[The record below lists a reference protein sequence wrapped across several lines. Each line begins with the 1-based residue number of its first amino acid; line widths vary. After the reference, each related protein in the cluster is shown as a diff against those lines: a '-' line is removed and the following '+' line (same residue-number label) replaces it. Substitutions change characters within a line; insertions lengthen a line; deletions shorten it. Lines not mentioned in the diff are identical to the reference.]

1 MLLVLQQK
9 YEIMGKLNFYT
20 FIVLINTL
28 TLTTTAQIN
37 KSLEITGSTLLNNEH
52 VGDYSISV
60 YFDGT
65 RIDSIYTI
73 SKEPVKLSLPSNHK
87 FTLLFQ
93 KQHCDDK
100 IVIVNTKISSD
111 LVKLQT
117 NNYKFKIELSQTIN
131 KNSKDFE
138 RNQIAVLEINEK
150 DELLDTSK
158 SYDKFTNKELEI
170 IPAIP
175 NSILPASINSNK

>member
-1 MLLVLQQK
+1 MRK
-9 YEIMGKLNFYT
+9 MNCYI
-20 FIVLINTL
+20 FIILINIIGIAA
-28 TLTTTAQIN
+28 TAQVSSN
-37 KSLEITGSTLLNNEH
+37 LEIAGAALLNSER

-60 YFDGT
+60 YLDGS

-93 KQHCDDK
+93 KQHCEDK

-117 NNYKFKIELSQTIN
+117 NSYKFDLELSQSLN

-138 RNQIAVLEINEK
+138 RNEIAVLEINEK

-158 SYDKFTNKELEI
+158 SYHKFANKGPEV
-170 IPAIP
+170 IPGIP
-175 NSILPASINSNK
+175 NNILPSSKNSN

>member
-1 MLLVLQQK
+1 MRK
-9 YEIMGKLNFYT
+9 MNCYI
-20 FIVLINTL
+20 FIILINIIGIAA
-28 TLTTTAQIN
+28 TAQVSSN
-37 KSLEITGSTLLNNEH
+37 LEIAGAALLNSEH

-60 YFDGT
+60 YLDGS

-111 LVKLQT
+111 LVKVQA
-117 NNYKFKIELSQTIN
+117 NNYKFKIELSQTLN
-131 KNSKDFE
+131 KNSKYFE
-138 RNQIAVLEINEK
+138 RNQVAVLEINEK

-158 SYDKFTNKELEI
+158 SFDKFTNKELEI
-170 IPAIP
+170 VPGIS
-175 NSILPASINSNK
+175 NNILPSSKNSNK